1 MCFLENIY
9 ILILYINYFIW
20 KKKLYFLFTE
30 KKFFLQKMKKYISN
44 LRNIFL
50 SRKYIFILL
59 KLRGEL
65 NNLVLKVSEAPN
77 MWYSLN

>member
-1 MCFLENIY
+1 ME
-9 ILILYINYFIW
+9 
-20 KKKLYFLFTE
+20 KKIIFFFTE

>member
-20 KKKLYFLFTE
+20 KKKLYFFFTE
-30 KKFFLQKMKKYISN
+30 KRFFLQKMKKYISN